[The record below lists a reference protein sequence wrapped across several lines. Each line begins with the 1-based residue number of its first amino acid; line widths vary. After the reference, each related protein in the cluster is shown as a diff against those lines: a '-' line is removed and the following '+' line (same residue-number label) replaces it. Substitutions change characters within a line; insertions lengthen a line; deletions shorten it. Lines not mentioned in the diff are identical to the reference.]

1 MQLHILPRPPADNQV
16 LFVIFFPVLFGLFFV
31 DSIAIFVVTSHDN
44 TRPPEH
50 GQDEEE
56 DYDQDCREDSTET
69 TKKIMNKTVKKSSRP
84 AQFLQKKNLPR
95 PGAAANSWARQRIA
109 AAQQQTP
116 AGSGASEARQCRRD
130 GGVPGKERRGQRSCC
145 RGSNQPR
152 PMAATKPWSPRSRRA
167 GTISLTGKQ
176 RPASWK

>member
-95 PGAAANSWARQRIA
+95 PGAAANTVVLSRSASTTQATGEPCHCAWRGHRSR
-109 AAQQQTP
+109 TLP
-116 AGSGASEARQCRRD
+116 SPESLDSGESSYGLRSGASRPCCVAGLSRVRD
-130 GGVPGKERRGQRSCC
+130 SGLGRV
-145 RGSNQPR
+145 QP
-152 PMAATKPWSPRSRRA
+152 P
-167 GTISLTGKQ
+167 
-176 RPASWK
+176 